1 MLIPTYF
8 CDCCG
13 HAFSQPAKSLKE
25 RCPRCGDANFEL
37 LIPEKGLEVGK
48 SSSPVTLRDYLHKTK
63 RATSRGS
70 TGQSPS
76 SRSIKKYT

>member
-1 MLIPTYF
+1 MLIPTYY

-13 HAFSQPAKSLKE
+13 HAFSVATKE
-25 RCPRCGDANFEL
+25 GCPKCGDFNFEL

-63 RATSRGS
+63 GATSRGS
-70 TGQSPS
+70 AGQAPS